1 MLLVS
6 ELLLLTLRIR
16 HGPTRA
22 HYLSFTAALKSR
34 HRSGQEH
41 LLSTVSKTDLN
52 VTAVSSPL
60 QEALKPQ
67 SQNPTIHLGNHSP
80 KSTILPIQPE
90 HRGT

>member
-6 ELLLLTLRIR
+6 ESLLLTLRVR
-16 HGPTRA
+16 HGPTPP

-41 LLSTVSKTDLN
+41 LSTASKTDLN
-52 VTAVSSPL
+52 VTAVSFPL

-67 SQNPTIHLGNHSP
+67 SQNPTIHLGHRRP
-80 KSTILPIQPE
+80 KATILPIQPE
-90 HRGT
+90 RRGT